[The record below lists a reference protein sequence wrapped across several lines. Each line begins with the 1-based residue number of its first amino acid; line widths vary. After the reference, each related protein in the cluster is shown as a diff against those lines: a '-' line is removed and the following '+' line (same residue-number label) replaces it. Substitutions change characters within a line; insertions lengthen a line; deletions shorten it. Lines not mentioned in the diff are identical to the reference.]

1 MEFEHVKK
9 RNEKKKMSNL
19 CVEEEKQKFREIKAA
34 IFDTGEENPK

>member
-9 RNEKKKMSNL
+9 RNGKKMANL

>member
-1 MEFEHVKK
+1 MA
-9 RNEKKKMSNL
+9 NL